1 MTTSLFELQAKVAE
15 LEEVI
20 LSKHP
25 RLPVLLRDIHTT
37 LRAQPENVTLLSEK
51 EIAAIVAG
59 LRVQTGVELAASV
72 SKTSATKS
80 LKAKLAAGTLEL

>member
-1 MTTSLFELQAKVAE
+1 MTTSLFELQSKVSE

-59 LRVQTGVELAASV
+59 LKVQTGVELATSV
-72 SKTSATKS
+72 SKASATKS

>member
-1 MTTSLFELQAKVAE
+1 MTTSLFELQAKVTE